1 MIVPFAAFVE
11 FLQRQRPD
19 LTLTPITLGNIGKNR
34 GLLDIPK
41 TSVTNYINGVRA
53 EGKDA
58 APKPDTIKER
68 IFKSICSPNLLNF
81 TSDNYKELAL
91 SLITFLLNN
100 QYIHPDYINVQKYI
114 NRIKKESPQTKVLT

>member
-58 APKPDTIKER
+58 AQKPDTIKER
-68 IFKSICSPNLLNF
+68 IFKLKEILKKIQFKKFLFKILLR
-81 TSDNYKELAL
+81 K
-91 SLITFLLNN
+91 N
-100 QYIHPDYINVQKYI
+100 QYQLLKLKL
-114 NRIKKESPQTKVLT
+114 KKHLFLKLLQL